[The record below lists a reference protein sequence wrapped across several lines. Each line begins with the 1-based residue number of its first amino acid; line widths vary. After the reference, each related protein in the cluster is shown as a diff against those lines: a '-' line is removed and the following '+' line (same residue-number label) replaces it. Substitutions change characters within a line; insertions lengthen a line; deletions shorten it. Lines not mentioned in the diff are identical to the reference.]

1 MKQTS
6 IINTGKKFK
15 KKPKHAKYLVI
26 LLCKYLPFVVSKV
39 SMPFDF
45 TLLLQG
51 SRAHTGSKV
60 DVEDGNGA
68 TRVGDPSYETRK

>member
-1 MKQTS
+1 MLSVK
-6 IINTGKKFK
+6 
-15 KKPKHAKYLVI
+15 LVC
-26 LLCKYLPFVVSKV
+26 LLIS
-39 SMPFDF
+39 